1 MFNSLA
7 EHLDL
12 LAGMIY
18 LTDISYFCV
27 NKKVQKLQDMVRKS
41 QKWHGFSYF
50 SMIFSYFIF
59 FY

>member
-27 NKKVQKLQDMVRKS
+27 NKKVQKLQDMVRMV
-41 QKWHGFSYF
+41 FNA
-50 SMIFSYFIF
+50 IFNNISVILWR
-59 FY
+59 

>member
-27 NKKVQKLQDMVRKS
+27 NKKVQKLQDTVRKS
-41 QKWHGFSYF
+41 QKWDFKRGV
-50 SMIFSYFIF
+50 
-59 FY
+59 